1 MPTMKSICIC
11 RGEILSDPSLTT
23 NPQIPHQKME
33 SRACNNH
40 LGQRPFFTKIPRTNR
55 SHPSLVA
62 HLKDMPGDPSWE
74 GRCER
79 IGRAPGAS
87 PPSNERGLQ
96 GVAGNPH
103 QVLIQRWIPPSS
115 PPLEKVG
122 RSETNELLQR
132 LTNLFIPA
140 EMRGWVIPNCRD
152 PPLKARAFCPSQ
164 EGDFRRKQ

>member
-1 MPTMKSICIC
+1 MDGIKIESSARTTPPICTL
-11 RGEILSDPSLTT
+11 LSRSCSRTKASTTVTSEKRAVTAPPS
-23 NPQIPHQKME
+23 E
-33 SRACNNH
+33 A
-40 LGQRPFFTKIPRTNR
+40 
-55 SHPSLVA
+55 A
-62 HLKDMPGDPSWE
+62 
-74 GRCER
+74 
-79 IGRAPGAS
+79 